1 MHQYYEELKRIFDR
15 DRNRAATVTKTVTKL
30 TPTAPGLFSPWY
42 SWGDG

>member
-15 DRNRAATVTKTVTKL
+15 DRNRAATVTKL